1 MDAFALGYQE
11 AANDDQI
18 STADNTITFA
28 SYDGYGKAALITM
41 AEVEIG
47 NMSFKNVDFLAFDVP
62 QVTGFDVVLGR
73 SILQSMKL
81 ELDYSLRR
89 LKLEKI
95 IE

>member
-18 STADNTITFA
+18 TPSDNTVTFA

-41 AEVEIG
+41 AGVEIG

-62 QVTGFDVVLGR
+62 QVTGFDVVLGQ
-73 SILQSMKL
+73 SVLQSTKL
-81 ELDYSLRR
+81 ELDYSLRQ